1 MSNVELARW
10 SFGLGSLQVGLA
22 IALVFASVTGT
33 AAKDIRH
40 GDLTIAQVWSRATP
54 PAAKVGAGYLSI
66 KNTGSSPD
74 RLIDIK
80 SSVAGK
86 VEVHSMKMDNGIMRM
101 RPIQGGLELPPG
113 KTVELK
119 PGGLHLMFMKLKSGL
134 KKGQPFKATLV
145 FEKAGEIELEFSV
158 EAIGA
163 NPQAKKSG
171 GHGHT
176 GHGKKQ

>member
-1 MSNVELARW
+1 M
-10 SFGLGSLQVGLA
+10 
-22 IALVFASVTGT
+22 VFANVTGT
-33 AAKDIRH
+33 AAKDIKH

-74 RLIDIK
+74 RLIGIK

-101 RPIQGGLELPPG
+101 RPVEGGLELPPG
-113 KTVELK
+113 KTIELK
-119 PGGLHLMFMKLKSGL
+119 PGGLHLMFMKLKAGF
-134 KKGQPFKATLV
+134 KKGHPFKATLV
-145 FEKAGEIELEFSV
+145 FEKAGEIEVDFSV
-158 EAIGA
+158 AAIGA
-163 NPQAKKSG
+163 NPQANKSG
-171 GHGHT
+171 GHGHS